1 MPDSKQVPFS
11 GVSDSFSVA
20 TDVNQVLQP
29 QQNIQVSP
37 VSADSSGNGS
47 VMAFFPM

>member
-11 GVSDSFSVA
+11 VVSDSFSVA

-29 QQNIQVSP
+29 QHTQVSP
-37 VSADSSGNGS
+37 VSADSSGNSS